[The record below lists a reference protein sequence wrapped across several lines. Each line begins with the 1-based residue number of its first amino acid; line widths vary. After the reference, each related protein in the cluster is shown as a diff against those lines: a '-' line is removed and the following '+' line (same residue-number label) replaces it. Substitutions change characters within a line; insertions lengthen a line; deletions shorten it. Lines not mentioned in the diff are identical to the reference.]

1 MYGLLKNCPQILV
14 YNQKW
19 KSKLSKN
26 NTAMG
31 LQLNTLSYPLNAMDD
46 TLI

>member
-1 MYGLLKNCPQILV
+1 MAYLKTVLNILGF
-14 YNQKW
+14 NQKN
-19 KSKLSKN
+19 KSPKN

-31 LQLNTLSYPLNAMDD
+31 LQLNPLSYPLNAMDD